1 MDFELDEEQQM
12 LRASA
17 REFLRAECDK
27 AVLRELEESDSG
39 HSASLWTKMA
49 ELGWAGIA
57 VPEEYGGAGWGLLG
71 LAVLFEE
78 IGRAA
83 FDSPLFATSLASLVI
98 LEGGTDPQREEILP
112 KVTSGERILTLALAE
127 PEVSNDPR
135 FVSVGA
141 RPGDGGYVITG
152 TKLFVPYAK
161 VADQILVVARTEGA
175 PGDEAGL
182 TLFLVDGGAPGLRL
196 TPLETIAPG
205 RQYQADLDD
214 VRVSSDR
221 VLGVPNQGLPV
232 LRSVLAKTSAI
243 RCAEMLGGAE
253 HQLEVTAEYTKER
266 EQFDRPIGT
275 FQAVQHRLADM
286 FIDVQGARW
295 TSYQAL
301 CRLSQGLAAGR
312 ELAIANAF
320 TSDACMR
327 VAFGAQQLHG
337 GAGVDLDHDLHF
349 YFRRAKALELSF
361 GSAPIHL
368 EALESEIGL

>member
-1 MDFELDEEQQM
+1 
-12 LRASA
+12 
-17 REFLRAECDK
+17 
-27 AVLRELEESDSG
+27 
-39 HSASLWTKMA
+39 
-49 ELGWAGIA
+49 
-57 VPEEYGGAGWGLLG
+57 
-71 LAVLFEE
+71 
-78 IGRAA
+78 
-83 FDSPLFATSLASLVI
+83 
-98 LEGGTDPQREEILP
+98 
-112 KVTSGERILTLALAE
+112 
-127 PEVSNDPR
+127 
-135 FVSVGA
+135 
-141 RPGDGGYVITG
+141 VITG

-161 VADQILVVARTEGA
+161 VADQILVVTRTEGV

-196 TPLETIAPG
+196 TPLETIAPD
-205 RQYQADLDD
+205 RQYQVDLDD
-214 VRVSSDR
+214 VRVSSGR
-221 VLGVPNQGLPV
+221 VLGAPNQGLPV

-266 EQFDRPIGT
+266 VQFDRPIGT

-301 CRLSQGLAAGR
+301 CRLSQGLPAGT

-349 YFRRAKALELSF
+349 YFRRAKAIELKL
-361 GSAPIHL
+361 GAAPVHLKAL
-368 EALESEIGL
+368 EAQLGL